1 MTLDSSR
8 THRSDPEGLIQSYV
22 LRVEE
27 KNRLAESEW
36 KKESASCFHAD
47 SLPDSQHIRS
57 KKPRKP
63 RRWQMR
69 RSGRGRGGEWSKF
82 DSSGSQTQG
91 GMGSDRL
98 LSLPERGEQEDRAG
112 GEDMWVQELRPWQQR
127 MDWFSQQQKENEKRL
142 SLQHAQ
148 SAAPTRSSTGG
159 MPRDAEAA
167 GRCADW
173 VQQLD
178 EQPFVPARRRRYLK
192 LEHTPKAPKPVPVM
206 RKVWPSNVFR
216 REEEQGAAEKPR
228 SASAASLQAAS
239 GGRGEE
245 RASRT
250 GGSTRSLRSEGS
262 RGRIISAGLSRPLI
276 Y

>member
-98 LSLPERGEQEDRAG
+98 LSLPERGEQEDRAATDG
-112 GEDMWVQELRPWQQR
+112 LVLPAAEGEREEAEPTACPVCRPHEELYGR
-127 MDWFSQQQKENEKRL
+127 
-142 SLQHAQ
+142 HAERCGSGRKMRGLG
-148 SAAPTRSSTGG
+148 SAAG
-159 MPRDAEAA
+159 
-167 GRCADW
+167 
-173 VQQLD
+173 
-178 EQPFVPARRRRYLK
+178 
-192 LEHTPKAPKPVPVM
+192 
-206 RKVWPSNVFR
+206 
-216 REEEQGAAEKPR
+216 
-228 SASAASLQAAS
+228 
-239 GGRGEE
+239 
-245 RASRT
+245 
-250 GGSTRSLRSEGS
+250 
-262 RGRIISAGLSRPLI
+262 
-276 Y
+276 

>member
-142 SLQHAQ
+142 SLQHGTAMSLLLPVDVSQ
-148 SAAPTRSSTGG
+148 PSLPPPRGALRAACR
-159 MPRDAEAA
+159 E
-167 GRCADW
+167 
-173 VQQLD
+173 
-178 EQPFVPARRRRYLK
+178 
-192 LEHTPKAPKPVPVM
+192 M
-206 RKVWPSNVFR
+206 RKR
-216 REEEQGAAEKPR
+216 QEDA
-228 SASAASLQAAS
+228 
-239 GGRGEE
+239 
-245 RASRT
+245 RT
-250 GGSTRSLRSEGS
+250 GFSSW
-262 RGRIISAGLSRPLI
+262 
-276 Y
+276 